1 MAVTK
6 QAVEITVPQVRAR
19 KLRLYTIVAI
29 GVAALLTLLTTT
41 QIWWTLHLATR
52 SLPIAGTVAGPALA
66 ALALCTLVLA
76 AALALAGPV
85 FRLILGLLQL
95 LLAFTIVLT
104 TILSLVKPDDPSES
118 AVQTATGI
126 AGSTSID
133 HLIKS
138 VTLTP
143 WGFVAVAL
151 GGVAFIL
158 GIWLLISFRFW
169 PAASRKYQAVRF
181 QPADGPR
188 DAVIDW
194 DALSDGT
201 DPTADRLP
209 APGPSGPSKPVK

>member
-1 MAVTK
+1 MAVTR
-6 QAVEITVPQVRAR
+6 QVVVTVPEARAR

-29 GVAALLTLLTTT
+29 GLVAVLTLLTTT
-41 QIWWTLHLATR
+41 QTWWTLRLATR

-66 ALALCTLVLA
+66 ALALCAVVLA

-85 FRLILGLLQL
+85 FRLVLGLLQL
-95 LLAFTIVLT
+95 LLSFTIVFT
-104 TILSLVKPDDPSES
+104 TILSLVHPDQPSES

-151 GGVAFIL
+151 GFVAFVL
-158 GIWLLISFRFW
+158 GIWLLLTFRVW
-169 PAASRKYQAVRF
+169 PAASRRYQAVRF

-188 DAVIDW
+188 DAVVDW
-194 DALSDGT
+194 DALSEGT
-201 DPTADRLP
+201 DPTAE
-209 APGPSGPSKPVK
+209 PGPAGPVKPVK

>member
-6 QAVEITVPQVRAR
+6 QAVEITVPESRAR
-19 KLRLYTIVAI
+19 KLRLYTILAI
-29 GVAALLTLLTTT
+29 GLVALLSLLTTT
-41 QIWWTLHLATR
+41 QTWWTLQLAGR
-52 SLPIAGTVAGPALA
+52 SLPIAGTVAGPALT

-85 FRLILGLLQL
+85 FRLVLGLLQL
-95 LLAFTIVLT
+95 LLAVTIILT
-104 TILSLVKPDDPSES
+104 TVLSLARPDQPSES
-118 AVQTATGI
+118 AVQSATGI
-126 AGSTSID
+126 AGSTSVD

-138 VTLTP
+138 VSLTP
-143 WGFVAVAL
+143 WGFVAAAL
-151 GGVAFIL
+151 GVLAFLL
-158 GIWLLISFRFW
+158 GIWLLVTFRLW

-201 DPTADRLP
+201 DPTAESDPR
-209 APGPSGPSKPVK
+209 PGAKPVK

>member
-1 MAVTK
+1 MAVAR
-6 QAVEITVPQVRAR
+6 QVDVTVPEARAR

-29 GVAALLTLLTTT
+29 GLVAVLTLLTTT
-41 QIWWTLHLATR
+41 QTWWTLRLATR

-66 ALALCTLVLA
+66 ALALCAVVLA

-85 FRLILGLLQL
+85 FRLVLGLLQL
-95 LLAFTIVLT
+95 LLSFTIVFT
-104 TILSLVKPDDPSES
+104 TILSLVHPDQPSES

-126 AGSTSID
+126 AGSASID

-151 GGVAFIL
+151 GFVAFVL
-158 GIWLLISFRFW
+158 GIWLLLTFRVW
-169 PAASRKYQAVRF
+169 PAASRRYQAVRF

-188 DAVIDW
+188 DAVVDW
-194 DALSDGT
+194 DALSEGT
-201 DPTADRLP
+201 DPTAE
-209 APGPSGPSKPVK
+209 PGPAGPVKPVK

>member
-6 QAVEITVPQVRAR
+6 QAVEISVPDARAR

-29 GVAALLTLLTTT
+29 GVVALLTLLTTT
-41 QIWWTLHLATR
+41 QTWWTLHLATR

-66 ALALCTLVLA
+66 ALALCTVVLA

-104 TILSLVKPDDPSES
+104 TILSLVKPDEPSES

-126 AGSTSID
+126 AGTTSID
-133 HLIKS
+133 HLITS

-151 GGVAFIL
+151 GVVAFIL
-158 GIWLLISFRFW
+158 GVWLLISFRFW

-201 DPTADRLP
+201 DPTADGKP
-209 APGPSGPSKPVK
+209 APGPRAPSKPVK